1 MQNYVFMSLGFWA
14 QRFHIEE
21 GKLKWGIAIVN
32 SEEQSEMMFPI
43 IMVEGSTVMIDIQ
56 RDTLLTCKSS
66 FGRSFECH
74 TAEMAEMKDKY
85 VFTSGR
91 KTVSITKRK
100 MIELYE
106 HKVFGL
112 EEEVLS

>member
-1 MQNYVFMSLGFWA
+1 
-14 QRFHIEE
+14 
-21 GKLKWGIAIVN
+21 
-32 SEEQSEMMFPI
+32 
-43 IMVEGSTVMIDIQ
+43 
-56 RDTLLTCKSS
+56 
-66 FGRSFECH
+66 
-74 TAEMAEMKDKY
+74 MKDKY